1 MARPRTWYELAA
13 GSGRPSKAL
22 PADRCGSAA
31 SCVPSPRQMSA
42 AGPGIRRGVR
52 PGIGPGPGLGDP
64 GQDVI
69 VDLDWFLQMQE
80 MAGVFD
86 HDHE

>member
-1 MARPRTWYELAA
+1 MNWPRGRVGPQGTARRSLQVGCELCPIT
-13 GSGRPSKAL
+13 G
-22 PADRCGSAA
+22 
-31 SCVPSPRQMSA
+31 RQMSA

-52 PGIGPGPGLGDP
+52 RGIGPGPGLGDP
-64 GQDVI
+64 GQDVV